1 MDTDFLDWALAD
13 FSGYVAADERYDGP
27 FCMLSAVDNRRYK
40 RILYDVLDHD
50 PTHDD
55 IRTFLRPLHTA
66 LSVRDLPVW
75 SKYSN
80 SPFHERL
87 RFYHRRC
94 FGLSSASLSPILS
107 VKRDGN
113 G

>member
-1 MDTDFLDWALAD
+1 MNTPNCTGRMVKNLDCLYPIEVAGRNEMD
-13 FSGYVAADERYDGP
+13 P
-27 FCMLSAVDNRRYK
+27 
-40 RILYDVLDHD
+40 
-50 PTHDD
+50 
-55 IRTFLRPLHTA
+55 PLCGSTSMSHNEFKKIIEPIEPQEA
-66 LSVRDLPVW
+66 SPMKHEMHVVW

-94 FGLSSASLSPILS
+94 FGLSSASLLPILS